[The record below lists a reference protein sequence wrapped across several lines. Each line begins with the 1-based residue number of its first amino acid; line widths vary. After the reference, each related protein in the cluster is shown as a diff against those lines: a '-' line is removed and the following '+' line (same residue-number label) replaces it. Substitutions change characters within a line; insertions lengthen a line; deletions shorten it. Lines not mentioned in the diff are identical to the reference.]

1 MTVTHSRRVPRHQR
15 RIMEDL
21 DLLADL
27 AEVLRRTYP
36 LAVEA
41 SEDLGGGATAEPLPV
56 RTSGI
61 SDPTARA
68 ALDGR
73 RQRRIEHVKKA
84 RKEIGHAAR
93 SLRRAAVHAGLAGEG

>member
-1 MTVTHSRRVPRHQR
+1 MRAGRAGQR
-15 RIMEDL
+15 RNREINEAL
-21 DLLADL
+21 ELIVALV
-27 AEVLRRTYP
+27 EVLQRTYP

-41 SEDLGGGATAEPLPV
+41 SEDLGGGASAEPLPV

-84 RKEIGHAAR
+84 RKEIDHAAR
-93 SLRRAAVHAGLAGEG
+93 SLRRAVVHAGLAGEG